1 MYSTHSPT
9 PDITNPPPRYDDSG
23 GVVYIFN
30 LHQQDF
36 KKIFLTFCP

>member
-9 PDITNPPPRYDDSG
+9 PDITKPLRYDGDG

-36 KKIFLTFCP
+36 KKNFLTFCP